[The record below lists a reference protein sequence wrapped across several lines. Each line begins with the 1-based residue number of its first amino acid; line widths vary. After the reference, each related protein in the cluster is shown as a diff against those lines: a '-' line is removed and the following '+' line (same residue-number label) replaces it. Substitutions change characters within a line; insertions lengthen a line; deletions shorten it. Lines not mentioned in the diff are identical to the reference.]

1 MMFLS
6 KKHGGMENGMQKY
19 ETIWTK
25 KFILFLVMVAFYFLN
40 NYMLNPVLVGYAGS
54 LGGEGAIVGLISGA
68 MSGVALFL
76 TPVVGPLADRFDR
89 KRLTMISFGLLLLAN
104 VISLFAPTTEILLAG
119 RIIQGVGFAFAS
131 VVLATVVSTMF
142 PNQTIGR
149 AIGVYAAVQ
158 ALAQVIS
165 PTGGIL
171 LRDAFGYKAV
181 YVITIVLMTMCLI
194 ILLTIRDF
202 GGKLPAREA
211 GRRFSLNSIISVPGI
226 PVALTSVICGF
237 LLQIVTNYVDPFA
250 QYTGHTAGVAF
261 FYTVYALSLLLSRFA
276 FSKAMDRLS
285 LGAFAICCCPVTILA
300 FWLIQVQTQAWV
312 LLLGGVLCAIGLGT
326 LQIVAQ
332 VALVKNVSAS
342 QKGVAN
348 STYYIA
354 MNLGHFLGGYIGG
367 LWIEGAHAGSM
378 FYYSMLCAVIPIAFA
393 LIFRR
398 KYFASPA

>member
-1 MMFLS
+1 MREH
-6 KKHGGMENGMQKY
+6 K
-19 ETIWTK
+19 TIWTK
-25 KFILFLVMVAFYFLN
+25 KFILFLIMVAFYFLN
-40 NYMLNPVLVGYAGS
+40 NYMLNPILVGYANS
-54 LGGEGAIVGLISGA
+54 MGGAGTIVGLISGA

-76 TPVVGPLADRFDR
+76 TPVAGPFADRFNR
-89 KRLTMISFGLLLLAN
+89 KTLTLISFSLLLIAN
-104 VISLFAPTTEILLAG
+104 VISFLAQTTQILLVG
-119 RIIQGVGFAFAS
+119 RIIQGIGFAFAS

-142 PNQTIGR
+142 PNEVIGR
-149 AIGVYAAVQ
+149 AIGVSAAVQ
-158 ALAQVIS
+158 ALAQVVS

-181 YVITIVLMTMCLI
+181 YVVTIVLMAMCLVMLI
-194 ILLTIRDF
+194 TIKDF
-202 GGKLPAREA
+202 GGKQPSTEA
-211 GRRFSLNSIISVPGI
+211 GRKFSLNSIISVPGI

-250 QYTGHTAGVAF
+250 QHTGHTAGVAF

-285 LGAFAICCCPVTILA
+285 LGVFALCCCPVTILA

-332 VALVKNVSAS
+332 VALVKNVPFN

-367 LWIEGAHAGSM
+367 LWIEGSHADSM
-378 FYYSMLCAVIPIAFA
+378 FYYSMIYAAIPVVCALVFK
-393 LIFRR
+393 R
-398 KYFASPA
+398 KYFAPPTQNT